1 VSSRK
6 AEACRQ
12 VAAER
17 SRTGECLALPA
28 DLSTE
33 EPCRRLA
40 AEVAEREDRAQ
51 VLVNNAGATWGAQL
65 VDGPH
70 HPVAPDW
77 RSPAE
82 SLTAS
87 ADLSDPAP

>member
-28 DLSTE
+28 DLSNE

-51 VLVNNAGATWGAQL
+51 VLVNNAGATWGRS
-65 VDGPH
+65 
-70 HPVAPDW
+70 W
-77 RSPAE
+77 RTTRPRPETWDRSW
-82 SLTAS
+82 T
-87 ADLSDPAP
+87 